1 MRLSVVAVVVLALIL
16 GYSFII
22 VTIGPVEPLG
32 RLSFVKLENPDMY
45 PSHPHSTLLAD
56 YAQKRGSKCALVL
69 HFAGSSRYSS
79 YLEEN
84 DRSVKDDNVYIIEA
98 AFIDTQGGGSTSL
111 NQINLMDS
119 INVALFGIPDGRY
132 KYMSDG
138 VVYDTYDE
146 MMEHVYEVADDHG
159 QEGAIPM
166 VYHGT
171 VRTDNPI
178 LAPGCGFPLYFQIM
192 TKTYGIIP
200 AYIYTITGMIFPYLD
215 SPYRNYELLHSSEL
229 QYYYNQGYIN
239 IDYIKSNVNTSKYY
253 QGLSGYD

>member
-1 MRLSVVAVVVLALIL
+1 MRWSVVLGAILVLIVGFSYLIT
-16 GYSFII
+16 FF
-22 VTIGPVEPLG
+22 GPVEPLG

-45 PSHPHSTLLAD
+45 PGHPHSTLLAQ
-56 YAQKRGSKCALVL
+56 YAEQRGSKCALVL

-84 DRSVKDDNVYIIEA
+84 DRTSKQDNVFIIEV

-111 NQINLMDS
+111 NQINLLDS
-119 INVALFGIPDGRY
+119 LNVALFGVPDGRY

-146 MMEHVYEVADDHG
+146 MMAHVYKVAKEHG
-159 QEGAIPM
+159 QQGAIPM

-178 LAPGCGFPLYFQIM
+178 ITPGCGFPLYFQILS
-192 TKTYGIIP
+192 KTYGIIP
-200 AYIYTITGMIFPYLD
+200 AYIYTITGMMFPYLD
-215 SPYRNYELLHSSEL
+215 SPYRDFELLHSPEL
-229 QYYYNQGYIN
+229 QYYYNNGFIN
-239 IDYIKSNVNTSKYY
+239 IDYSKSNVNTSKYY
-253 QGLSGYD
+253 GGSTGYD